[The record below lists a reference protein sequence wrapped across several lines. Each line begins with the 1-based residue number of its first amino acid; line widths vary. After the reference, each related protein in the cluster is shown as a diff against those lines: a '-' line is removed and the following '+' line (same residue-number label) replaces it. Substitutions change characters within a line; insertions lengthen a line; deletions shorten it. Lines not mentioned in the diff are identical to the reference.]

1 MSAPKF
7 IVSVAAAL
15 ILSGCSTM
23 SEEDCA
29 NADWV
34 ALGERDGRYGEAD
47 SKYDQRRE
55 QCAKYGL
62 AGSADDYDRGR
73 DRGLRSYCTPE
84 AGFDAGRNGRAYNGV
99 CPPEAEAAFLA
110 EYRIGKQLFDLN
122 AEVRRAQEAYDS
134 ARAAIDD
141 QREKMDRARARLREE
156 GLSDEERSDAQRD
169 LDRARRELDRLE
181 RDLPRLGD
189 DIRDAEGRLDD
200 FRQFL
205 ARRNR

>member
-1 MSAPKF
+1 MSALKCLSA
-7 IVSVAAAL
+7 ICAAL
-15 ILSGCSTM
+15 ALLGCSTM
-23 SEEDCA
+23 SREDCA

-34 ALGERDGRYGEAD
+34 ALGERDGRYGEAPT
-47 SKYDQRRE
+47 KYDQRRE

-73 DRGLRSYCTPE
+73 NRGLRSYCTPE
-84 AGFDAGRNGRAYNGV
+84 AGFDAGRNGRTYNGV
-99 CPPEAEAAFLA
+99 CSPESEAAFLS
-110 EYRIGKQLFDLN
+110 EYRIGKQLYDLN
-122 AEVRRAQEAYDS
+122 AEVRRAQEAYDGAVAS
-134 ARAAIDD
+134 MND

-156 GLSDEERSDAQRD
+156 GLSDAERSDAQRD
-169 LDRARRELDRLE
+169 LDRARRELDRLD
-181 RDLPRLGD
+181 RDRPRLSD

>member
-1 MSAPKF
+1 MLKF
-7 IVSVAAAL
+7 VFAAAAFL
-15 ILSGCSTM
+15 ALAACSTM

-29 NADWV
+29 NADWT
-34 ALGERDGRYGEAD
+34 ALGERDGRYGEAS

-84 AGFDAGRNGRAYNGV
+84 AGFDAGRNGRAYNNV
-99 CPPEAEAAFLA
+99 CPPETEAVFLA
-110 EYRIGKQLFDLN
+110 EYRIGKQLYDLN

-134 ARAAIDD
+134 ALNQIDS
-141 QREKMDRARARLREE
+141 QREKMDRSRARLREE
-156 GLSDEERSDAQRD
+156 GLTDEERSDAQRD

-181 RDLPRLGD
+181 RDMPRLGS
-189 DIRDAEGRLDD
+189 DIAEAEGRLDD
-200 FRQFL
+200 FRDFI
-205 ARRNR
+205 ARRSR